1 MSKQDDVR
9 VEWAEQ
15 SDVGR
20 QRSTNQDFCGMA
32 VAPGD
37 GARLWI
43 VADGMGGHAG
53 GETASRVA
61 VEAALE
67 SFRRGGTSLIARVRE
82 AIEAA
87 NRAVIARA
95 SQDRSL
101 FGMGTTAVAFAWDDK
116 GACVANVGDSRAY
129 RVRRGKIEQLTR
141 DHSVVAELVRR
152 GALTEEE
159 AMIHP
164 RRHEVLRSLGFEADL
179 KVDVDAADAAPGDVF
194 LLCSDGLT
202 GVVDDAEIAS
212 LCGKRRSSESAK
224 ALVDAANARG
234 GPDNVT
240 VQVIKIAK

>member
-1 MSKQDDVR
+1 VTKPDAR
-9 VEWAEQ
+9 IEWAEQ

-20 QRSTNQDFCGMA
+20 QRSTNQDSCGMA

-61 VEAALE
+61 VEAATE
-67 SFRRGGTSLIARVRE
+67 SFGRGSGALGPRLRE

-95 SQDRSL
+95 RQDRSL
-101 FGMGTTAVAFAWDDK
+101 SGMGTTAVAFACDGA

-164 RRHEVLRSLGFEADL
+164 RRHEVLRSLGFEDDL
-179 KVDVDAADAAPGDVF
+179 KVDVDATEAGAGDVF

-202 GVVDDAEIAS
+202 GVVDDAEIAA
-212 LCGKRRSSESAK
+212 LCTKRRPSEAAK

-240 VQVIKIAK
+240 VQVIKIGK